1 MDRWIPNLPFSI
13 FYLPS
18 SILNPPSSIQAFTL
32 SWAAVLVVS
41 IVLLTTHLVV
51 DESTTKD
58 EVSQIKREL
67 KSLTENMGLEHIAVE
82 IEYGERDCSMKVDT
96 RHEL

>member
-1 MDRWIPNLPFSI
+1 MDRWIPNLAFSI

-41 IVLLTTHLVV
+41 IVLLTTHVVV

-58 EVSQIKREL
+58 NVLQIKGEI
-67 KSLTENMGLEHIAVE
+67 KSLTENMGLEHITIE
-82 IEYGERDCSMKVDT
+82 IEYGAGDCSMKVDA
-96 RHEL
+96 RHER